1 MNSPSKTIATTL
13 LVVAILIWIM
23 LAIAGTNIIV
33 YRGPYLFYSVRSPSP
48 KEECAQIRPGMNL
61 QQVLA
66 ITSKH
71 TDPYDEGFSGQ
82 EIYFSRT
89 GATCHVEMDPTT
101 LRVKRTYVREDIP
114 IQ

>member
-1 MNSPSKTIATTL
+1 MNWPSKTIATTL

-71 TDPYDEGFSGQ
+71 TDPYDEGVLW
-82 EIYFSRT
+82 SR
-89 GATCHVEMDPTT
+89 
-101 LRVKRTYVREDIP
+101 DIFLP
-114 IQ
+114 NWRYLPR